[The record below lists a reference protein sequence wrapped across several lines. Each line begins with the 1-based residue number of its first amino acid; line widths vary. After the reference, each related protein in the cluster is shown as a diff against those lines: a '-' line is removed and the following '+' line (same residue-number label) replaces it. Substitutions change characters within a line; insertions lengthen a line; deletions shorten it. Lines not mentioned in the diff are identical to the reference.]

1 MSAQACWTRGFLGL
15 SLDTRR
21 ACAPEA
27 ETLIELPVTTAPLGA
42 IAKLEHVLV
51 NSKRIGPIHQSML
64 FDPEVIVAIG
74 NGWWT
79 GDTNIVPI
87 QMASAE
93 ASAALLGL
101 LLAMVFNH

>member
-1 MSAQACWTRGFLGL
+1 
-15 SLDTRR
+15 
-21 ACAPEA
+21 
-27 ETLIELPVTTAPLGA
+27 
-42 IAKLEHVLV
+42 
-51 NSKRIGPIHQSML
+51 ML

-87 QMASAE
+87 QKASAE
-93 ASAALLGL
+93 AWASLFGL